1 MGIVLDSTVLIAA
14 ERAGQNPR
22 SVIED
27 LLAKMGDTEATLSI
41 ITVVELANGIERANS
56 AGRQIARARFL
67 NELLNEIPAEPITIP
82 IAYRAGKIDGSL
94 QAQGLRIA
102 LGDLLIG
109 TTALEL
115 GYAVATH
122 NVRHFQ
128 LIPNLEVK
136 HL

>member
-1 MGIVLDSTVLIAA
+1 VGIVLDSTVLIAA

-22 SVIED
+22 GVIED

-41 ITVVELANGIERANS
+41 ITVIELAHGIERANS
-56 AGRQIARARFL
+56 TARQIARERFL
-67 NELLNEIPAEPITIP
+67 NELLNEISVEPITIP
-82 IAYRAGKIDGSL
+82 IAFRAGKIDGSL
-94 QAQGLRIA
+94 QAKGQSMA

-115 GYAVATH
+115 GYAVVTN

-128 LIPNLEVK
+128 MIPNLVVK
-136 HL
+136 QL